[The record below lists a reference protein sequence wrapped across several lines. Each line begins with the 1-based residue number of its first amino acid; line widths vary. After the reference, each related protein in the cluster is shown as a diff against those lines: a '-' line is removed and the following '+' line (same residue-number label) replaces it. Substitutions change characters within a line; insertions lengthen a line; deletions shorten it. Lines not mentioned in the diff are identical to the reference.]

1 MRQNGVPKKL
11 HLVSRDNLRRLLVLL
26 IIDDLLTFH
35 VLVAVLVDRRSEE
48 NVIVDAHA
56 NDEDDEAAQLNPAKD
71 FPLQNETDHPDDQC
85 ANRVKNTVLRE
96 KVFK

>member
-1 MRQNGVPKKL
+1 MRQNEVPKKL
-11 HLVSRDNLRRLLVLL
+11 HLFLRNNLCRLLVLL